1 MYRTSF
7 LKRIL
12 PHILLLTL
20 IGLCLSSE
28 AAAQMKRKTRL
39 EKEFYENGKIK
50 KITKVKTVQSIYI
63 DPYTFFKK
71 TITHGTEYYENGKI
85 KAKTYKK
92 TRIDKSS
99 PGCYEVK
106 ETTTTFSEDGKPL
119 HQEINECDKK
129 RITHK
134 FYDESGK
141 LTFIRINYFLT

>member
-1 MYRTSF
+1 MNIHSF

-12 PHILLLTL
+12 PHILLFSL
-20 IGLCLSSE
+20 LSFFHLAE
-28 AAAQMKRKTRL
+28 AGAQMKRRTRL
-39 EKEFYENGKIK
+39 DKEFYENGKIK
-50 KITKVKTVQSIYI
+50 KVTRVKTVQSIYI

-106 ETTTTFSEDGKPL
+106 EIITTFSEDGKTL
-119 HQEINECDKK
+119 HKEINECDKK

-134 FYDESGK
+134 FYDETGK